1 MKYIERFILSTLL
14 VITCFTS
21 AQAQTSRGKASY
33 YSDALHGRRMSNG
46 ERYNRDSLVCAHRTY
61 PLGTLLRVTNPSND
75 KSVIVR
81 VADRGPFSHGRIID
95 LSKAAARELGII
107 ARGVAL
113 VQVQK
118 WDENINPYIDEMP
131 EIEYEMAG
139 VAYEFIPQWENGVD
153 TEEEEVKTI
162 PRKTQPAV
170 KPQVHKHT
178 AAKQIRTQ
186 GKTTKNY
193 SQKSRQQQVKKGDD
207 SKSWSSFFSKL
218 KDNVT
223 SIFSFDD

>member
-1 MKYIERFILSTLL
+1 MKHIERFILSTLL

-46 ERYNRDSLVCAHRTY
+46 ERYNRDSLICAHRTY

-139 VAYEFIPQWENGVD
+139 VAYEFIPQWENGVE
-153 TEEEEVKTI
+153 TEEDEVKTL
-162 PRKTQPAV
+162 PRKTQPTV

-178 AAKQIRTQ
+178 ASRHARPQ
-186 GKTTKNY
+186 GKLVQTHARKP
-193 SQKSRQQQVKKGDD
+193 RQQQAKVNND
-207 SKSWSSFFSKL
+207 SKSWRNFFAKL

-223 SIFSFDD
+223 SFFSFDD